1 MTLRLSPVARKSV
14 PDALYDQLF
23 AAIVAGSYRP
33 GDPLP
38 TERELAEGSGANRL
52 AVREALQRLRQVG
65 LVDIVHGGGSSVT
78 DWRTT
83 ADLSVLPE
91 IVRIDHAALRD
102 ELTDALGRFRLAAS
116 VDACERLARRW
127 ATGGPDAD
135 ASDRLRHV
143 ADVADHTGAVQAA
156 EEFWIA
162 VFDALDSIAFQL
174 INNTIRESRLAVAAT
189 EPAGA
194 DRGDGT
200 HRALADAMLAGDAG
214 AARSAVERLFD
225 ATL

>member
-14 PDALYDQLF
+14 PDALYEQLF

-102 ELTDALGRFRLAAS
+102 ELTDALCRFRFALS
-116 VDACERLARRW
+116 VDTCERLARRW
-127 ATGGPDAD
+127 VTGAPDAD
-135 ASDRLRHV
+135 ASDRLRRV
-143 ADVADHTGAVQAA
+143 ADDADRTGAVQAA
-156 EEFWIA
+156 EEFWIT
-162 VFDALDSIAFQL
+162 VFDALGSIAFQL

-189 EPAGA
+189 DPATG

-200 HRALADAMLAGDAG
+200 HRAVADAMLAGDAS

>member
-14 PDALYDQLF
+14 PDALYEQLF
-23 AAIVAGSYRP
+23 AGIVGGSYRA

-52 AVREALQRLRQVG
+52 AVREAMQRLRQVG
-65 LVDIVHGGGSSVT
+65 LVDIVHGGRSSVT

-102 ELTDALGRFRLAAS
+102 ELTDALSRFRLAAV
-116 VDACERLARRW
+116 VDACERLAHRW
-127 ATGGPDAD
+127 AADAPDAD
-135 ASDRLRHV
+135 TSDRLRHV
-143 ADVADHTGAVQAA
+143 ADDADRTDAVQAA

-162 VFDALDSIAFQL
+162 VFDALGSIAFRL

-189 EPAGA
+189 DPATG
-194 DRGDGT
+194 DRGKGT
-200 HRALADAMLAGDAG
+200 YRAVADAMVAGDAH
-214 AARSAVERLFD
+214 AARSAVERLLD
-225 ATL
+225 ATI